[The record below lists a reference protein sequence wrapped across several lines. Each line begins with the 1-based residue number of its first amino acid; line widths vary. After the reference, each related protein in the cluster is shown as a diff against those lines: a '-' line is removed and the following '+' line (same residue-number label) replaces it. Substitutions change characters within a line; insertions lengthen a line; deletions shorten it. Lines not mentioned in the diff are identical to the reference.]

1 MDFEKARQRLAGCY
15 VTVPTLFRDDAALS
29 LNLDG
34 IRRHVGFLI
43 EGGLNNRNAVFLA
56 GGAAGDF
63 STMTFEERLAVAA
76 AVVEAVEG
84 RVAVAM
90 GAQTTSTMELRRL
103 ARAARDLGAD
113 YIQVSC
119 PFYFQHSEEDFY
131 EYAAAAAEAS
141 DVGIIVYNTFWTST
155 GVSTAMVS
163 KLAEIPN
170 VVGLKWATPH
180 PGWMT
185 FEQVVQAF
193 SPRFSVIDNQMHFV
207 ASHMLGARGFEVHVC
222 NYWPQWGARPDRATG
237 SEELFA
243 SPGRAV
249 AGGSTL
255 YEAVDED
262 RAGIH
267 GRRRLP
273 GQAVPGVGG
282 LTLQPLS
289 ASHPRRQKALPG
301 GSPSNAHRGR
311 STQGPAAGVM
321 GAGRP
326 P

>member
-34 IRRHVGFLI
+34 IRRHVGFLL

-63 STMTFEERLAVAA
+63 STMTFEERLAAAA

-155 GVSTAMVS
+155 GVSTAMVG

-222 NYWPQWGARPDRATG
+222 NYWPEWGAHLIEQLDRKNYLQVQDVLSQAAQPFMKLWMKIEQEYTGGDGYLDKLCLELVGLPSSRCRPPTRDVRKRYR
-237 SEELFA
+237 EEARQMLIE
-243 SPGRAV
+243 
-249 AGGSTL
+249 AG
-255 YEAVDED
+255 
-262 RAGIH
+262 
-267 GRRRLP
+267 
-273 GQAVPGVGG
+273 VPRV
-282 LTLQPLS
+282 
-289 ASHPRRQKALPG
+289 RRQA
-301 GSPSNAHRGR
+301 
-311 STQGPAAGVM
+311 
-321 GAGRP
+321 
-326 P
+326 